1 MTKPLLAILLLLPL
15 VAEAQEQRFQD
26 LLRVLQAIRAGEP
39 HGLKPPR
46 IEGYVNVTS
55 GYGLVD
61 ANGVALA
68 NTTDATDPVYAVRL
82 AVGQYPEARAVLIN
96 NAKEETVDVMAYCA
110 TGTMLVYESADC
122 SGQPFVA
129 YQEHLVSGDG
139 SQFFVATESAGERL
153 LKSSTRG
160 VCMNP
165 NNDSVQFNDC
175 KAESWIKE
183 IYWPGIYTPAP
194 EIRNA
199 EYPMRLEQLP

>member
-26 LLRVLQAIRAGEP
+26 LLRVLQAIKTGEP
-39 HGLKPPR
+39 HGLKPLR

-96 NAKEETVDVMAYCA
+96 NAKEEAVDVMAYCA

-129 YQEHLVSGDG
+129 YREHLVSGDG
-139 SQFFVATESAGERL
+139 SQFFVATKSAGERL

-175 KAESWIKE
+175 KAES
-183 IYWPGIYTPAP
+183 
-194 EIRNA
+194 
-199 EYPMRLEQLP
+199 